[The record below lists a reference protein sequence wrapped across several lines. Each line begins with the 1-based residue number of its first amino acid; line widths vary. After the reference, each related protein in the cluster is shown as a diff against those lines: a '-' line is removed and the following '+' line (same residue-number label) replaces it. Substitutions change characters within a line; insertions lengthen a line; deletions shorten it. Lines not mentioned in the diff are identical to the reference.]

1 MSFSCGSTCPAGSW
15 KNVVS
20 KICFFLIS

>member
-20 KICFFLIS
+20 KICFF